1 MHVVLWY
8 LHVVH
13 LRTTPVFFYQT
24 ELTIGWERN
33 LTIVNETQ
41 GPLELC
47 LIIRDV
53 DEFDI
58 LTGFSLMLLIGTVRG
73 TAAGKL
79 S

>member
-1 MHVVLWY
+1 MY
-8 LHVVH
+8 FG
-13 LRTTPVFFYQT
+13 TTPVFFCLT

-33 LTIVNETQ
+33 LTIVAEAH

-47 LIIRDV
+47 LVIRNVTESDV
-53 DEFDI
+53 
-58 LTGFSLMLLIGTVRG
+58 LTGFSIMLLVGTIPG